1 MEFSRQEYWSGSPFP
16 SPGDL
21 PDPGIKP
28 GSSAL
33 QADSLP
39 SKQAGKPHSHL
50 KYSHLDRRQT
60 ENLEPQHFRNPD
72 GKTLEAP
79 HTTDKRNF
87 LIRFWSGSLEGSP
100 SPTPHQWPLIPSPS
114 KSFFFH
120 YTLLMHMKRILRNNF
135 CCSNILYLLF
145 IERLCWMPH

>member
-79 HTTDKRNF
+79 I
-87 LIRFWSGSLEGSP
+87 LQIREISWLGFDLAPWKAVHP
-100 SPTPHQWPLIPSPS
+100 PPPHQWPLIPSPS

-120 YTLLMHMKRILRNNF
+120 YTLLRHMKRILRNNF